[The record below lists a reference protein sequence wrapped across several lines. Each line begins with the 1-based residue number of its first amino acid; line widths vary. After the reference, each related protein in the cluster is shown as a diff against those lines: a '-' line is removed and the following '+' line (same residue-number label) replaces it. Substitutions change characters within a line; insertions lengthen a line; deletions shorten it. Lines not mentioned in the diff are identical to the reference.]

1 LNVGFSAKQ
10 KAQFF
15 RFALFSFTLG
25 TQLVTDQTPTA
36 NSQDLVLTVLCRNCG
51 SAALGKFCPACGQE
65 TTLHR
70 PNVLGFIH
78 EFFDHYVSLEGKI
91 WRTFGR
97 LLFSPGYLTKEYF
110 AGRRRSYIL
119 PLRLYLTCSIVFFL
133 LIKVLLSV
141 SSLVNPIDVNKI
153 DRPALVMGDTSD
165 CPFPDKFCKD
175 LFEQYQKLYANMSS
189 PEMAEEMLKRTVNAV
204 PYAMFFLLPIFAC
217 LLALIYFN
225 RRMFLG
231 EHLVFSLHLHAFLFL
246 LFIMMALLPA
256 GLDGWLLF
264 LVLPYM
270 LFALKQVY
278 QGRWFPTILRGSV
291 MVLTYSLTLFSVII
305 ISSLL
310 AITY

>member
-1 LNVGFSAKQ
+1 
-10 KAQFF
+10 
-15 RFALFSFTLG
+15 
-25 TQLVTDQTPTA
+25 VTDQAPTA
-36 NSQDLVLTVLCRNCG
+36 SNKTLALTALCRNCG
-51 SAALGKFCPACGQE
+51 SGALGKYCPACGQE

-70 PNVLGFIH
+70 PNVFGFIH

-110 AGRRRSYIL
+110 AGRRRRYVL

-141 SSLVNPIDVNKI
+141 NSLANPIDVNKI

-175 LFEQYQKLYANMSS
+175 LFEQYHKLYANMSN
-189 PEMAEEMLKRTVNAV
+189 PEMAKEMLKRSIGAV
-204 PYAMFFLLPIFAC
+204 PYAMFFLLPIFTC

-231 EHLVFSLHLHAFLFL
+231 EHLVFSLHVHAFLFL
-246 LFIMMALLPA
+246 LFIMMALLPD
-256 GLDGWLLF
+256 GHEGWLLF
-264 LVLPYM
+264 LVPPYM

-278 QGRWFPTILRGSV
+278 QGRWFPTILRGAV
-291 MVLTYSLTLFSVII
+291 MLLTYSLTLFSVII
-305 ISSLL
+305 TSSLL